1 MFCFVAEEI
10 NFLVSSGQM
19 FWDDK
24 IADCQ
29 VFSALKFV
37 KPATFGRG

>member
-10 NFLVSSGQM
+10 NFLVSGGQM

-24 IADCQ
+24 IALLVLCW
-29 VFSALKFV
+29 FV
-37 KPATFGRG
+37 WVCRRA